1 MTIISL
7 TYTEPYHTLFS
18 YPVLDRV
25 LQYQRLEQLK
35 QLDVECLLAEGD
47 VLYAGHPVLG
57 VGYCGVVMAGQW
69 QQRSVAIKVRRPGCQ
84 QENLAHEARLLKRV
98 NDLGIG
104 PQLLAYR
111 GDIIVMERLT
121 GQCFAPWLKQ
131 LNIDDAT
138 LLQTILIRLLWQG
151 FTLDQAG
158 IDHGAL
164 RCVSEHV
171 FVDGEQLTIIDFSHS
186 SDCRHPN
193 NVTSLVSG
201 LLWGT
206 QLAETIHSLLTV
218 PDRDHLLPQLRQ
230 YKQQPNR
237 DNFQQLLQEIGLEK
251 VV

>member
-7 TYTEPYHTLFS
+7 TSIDPYHSLFS
-18 YPVLDRV
+18 YPASDST
-25 LQYQRLEQLK
+25 LQHQRLDQLK
-35 QLDVECLLAEGD
+35 QLGVECLLAEGD
-47 VLYAGHPVLG
+47 MLYAGHPVLG
-57 VGYCGVVMAGQW
+57 VGYCGVVIAGQW
-69 QQRSVAIKVRRPGCQ
+69 QQRAVAIKVRRHSCR
-84 QENLAHEARLLKRV
+84 QEDLAEEARLLNRV
-98 NDLGIG
+98 NGLGIG
-104 PQLLAYR
+104 PQLLAHR

-121 GQCFAPWLKQ
+121 GQCFATWLKQ
-131 LNIDDAT
+131 LKADDAQ
-138 LLQTILIRLLWQG
+138 LLQTMLAKLLWQG

-171 FVDGEQLTIIDFSHS
+171 FIDGERLTIIDFSHS

-206 QLAETIHSLLTV
+206 QLAETIQSLLTV
-218 PDRDHLLPQLRQ
+218 PERDQLVPQLRQ

-237 DNFQQLLQEIGLEK
+237 GQFQQLLQEIGLENL
-251 VV
+251 V